1 MSEVGASHKG
11 KTSLVIH
18 ARGLSLPTTCSMLK
32 RWFCLERRNRH
43 NMPARLKVFLQQWL
57 INTLAVLV
65 ATQIMSGH
73 ISYDSWSGLL
83 VATLL
88 LGLLNTFVR
97 PLLTMLSLPLVIV
110 TLGLFRLVIN
120 ACLLL
125 LVDRLVD
132 QFHVDT
138 FTSAFWGA
146 VVISL
151 VSLLLNTLAGTG
163 DTRIEFRRGKRPPS
177 KKPDDGDGPVID
189 V

>member
-32 RWFCLERRNRH
+32 RWFCLERRSRH

-177 KKPDDGDGPVID
+177 KKPGDGDGPVID